1 MDVQIRKTITVE
13 PSRRYSLRLILR
25 SNECKMTDNGY
36 LQKVVWL
43 MFAILECCWGL
54 SIRGSRTGRRLITKM
69 NERIDGE
76 YRTEFAQSIITTFFP
91 KGALPTDTDRQ
102 VIEERH
108 VGRSVPGLFAVSSV
122 RCRFGFS
129 QAYVSYPVNSNNG
142 ISSGM
147 VRLSCP
153 HLVKEID
160 RIEKEGAITELDATL
175 ASSSSSSTTS
185 LRSNFEEINAD
196 WKAIRNAAV
205 TQKDRD
211 VIVQM
216 LGPEG
221 SNNLMNSGIIGCT
234 NTLQSKC
241 LHAHTADY
249 LLRGV
254 NKLGEATL
262 HTLSEQGVDRNGCND
277 CWQQC
282 DLKHKPVE
290 SSWWY
295 IPKKNKQRLTT
306 ARLTRQLLKA
316 KRNAKSNTASEEEA
330 ENNPTY
336 KSI

>member
-1 MDVQIRKTITVE
+1 
-13 PSRRYSLRLILR
+13 
-25 SNECKMTDNGY
+25 MTKSCLVCYKLLAY
-36 LQKVVWL
+36 LL
-43 MFAILECCWGL
+43 MFGILGC
-54 SIRGSRTGRRLITKM
+54 IRGLRIHGCLSRGRLLTKM
-69 NERIDGE
+69 NESVDGD
-76 YRTEFAQSIITTFFP
+76 RTAFAQSIITTYFP
-91 KGALPTDTDRQ
+91 KGVLPTFNDRQ
-102 VIEERH
+102 VIEERQ
-108 VGRSVPGLFAVSSV
+108 VGRSVPGLFAVTST

-129 QAYVSYPVNSNNG
+129 QAYVSYPINSNKG

-147 VRLSCP
+147 LRLSCP

-160 RIEKEGAITELDATL
+160 RIEGEGAITALDATL
-175 ASSSSSSTTS
+175 ASSSSSSSTS

-211 VIVQM
+211 VMVQM
-216 LGPEG
+216 LGLEG
-221 SNNLMNSGIIGCT
+221 SNNLMDSGIIGCT

-262 HTLSEQGVDRNGCND
+262 HTLAEQGIESNGCND

-295 IPKKNKQRLTT
+295 VPKKNKQRLTT
-306 ARLTRQLLKA
+306 ARLTRQLMKA
-316 KRNAKSNTASEEEA
+316 KRNAKSSVADEEA
-330 ENNPTY
+330 ENNPT
-336 KSI
+336 I